1 MNQFGTEKENNSST
15 RRFSESETTKNF
27 RRRVPFLG
35 ECIVLYGLIAI
46 FLFITFSPIVWIFST
61 SLKQNQEAMSFPP
74 NLLPQDPTLE
84 NFVFVLTDPDLVRSL
99 SNSFI
104 VSIGSTILSVTV
116 SALGGYAFARF
127 EFKGKSIIISVI
139 LGLFMIPVVINIV
152 PLYIMLADIGL
163 LNSLF
168 ALMLTFQILII
179 PLNIL
184 LLKSYFETIPKD
196 LEEAALLDGCSRLG
210 VLRRVTIPLSMPGFA
225 IAAVLSFRFAW
236 NEFIL
241 AVVLANHPD
250 STVFQVALYQFISLY
265 RIDWGYLSAGIT
277 IAIIPVLVLMLSFQK
292 NMVRGLTLGAI
303 RG

>member
-1 MNQFGTEKENNSST
+1 MTTPEMKQDKRKKANHKFTRYFRSSDKNDYEIT
-15 RRFSESETTKNF
+15 RSG
-27 RRRVPFLG
+27 LG
-35 ECIVLYGLIAI
+35 ERLMLYGLIAI
-46 FLFITFSPIVWIFST
+46 FLFITFAPIVWIFST

-74 NLLPQDPTLE
+74 RLIPEDPTLE
-84 NFVFVLTDPDLVRSL
+84 NFIFVLTDPTLVQSL

-104 VSIGSTILSVTV
+104 VSI
-116 SALGGYAFARF
+116 
-127 EFKGKSIIISVI
+127 I

-152 PLYIMLADIGL
+152 PLYIMLADLGL

-168 ALMLTFQILII
+168 ALTLTFQILII

-196 LEEAALLDGCSRLG
+196 LEESALLDGCSRLG
-210 VLRRVTIPLSMPGFA
+210 VLRRITIPLSMPGFA